1 MKVQHFHFISI
12 VSCESIMPIGHV
24 ISQKMA
30 IEITICVRYKKF
42 LPAASILMN
51 VAWCCGD
58 LWLIRWV
65 EFSAT
70 CVESLVR
77 PFTVTSWGINCDL
90 MYPLIMSLES
100 NKWFQLWHNTVNW
113 VFGRPVAKQF
123 PYLTRF
129 KTNFSLDLA
138 LQTSTCENREVAMP
152 NLNQQTPPPPPP
164 KKNTVFFQLFHFWNK
179 IDSQIK

>member
-12 VSCESIMPIGHV
+12 VSCESIMPIGNV
-24 ISQKMA
+24 FISQKIA
-30 IEITICVRYKKF
+30 IEITIRVRYKKF

-65 EFSAT
+65 EFSES

-90 MYPLIMSLES
+90 YPLITSLES

-113 VFGRPVAKQF
+113 VVGRFVAKLF
-123 PYLTRF
+123 PNLTRF
-129 KTNFSLDLA
+129 LKRVSVLFGTVDEHLWESESSDANFI
-138 LQTSTCENREVAMP
+138 
-152 NLNQQTPPPPPP
+152 
-164 KKNTVFFQLFHFWNK
+164 F
-179 IDSQIK
+179 

>member
-12 VSCESIMPIGHV
+12 VSCESIMPIGNV

-30 IEITICVRYKKF
+30 IEITIRVRYKKF

-65 EFSAT
+65 EFSES

-90 MYPLIMSLES
+90 YPLITSLES

-113 VFGRPVAKQF
+113 VVGRLVAKLF
-123 PYLTRF
+123 PNLTRF
-129 KTNFSLDLA
+129 LKRVSVLFGTVDEHLWESESSDANFI
-138 LQTSTCENREVAMP
+138 
-152 NLNQQTPPPPPP
+152 
-164 KKNTVFFQLFHFWNK
+164 F
-179 IDSQIK
+179 